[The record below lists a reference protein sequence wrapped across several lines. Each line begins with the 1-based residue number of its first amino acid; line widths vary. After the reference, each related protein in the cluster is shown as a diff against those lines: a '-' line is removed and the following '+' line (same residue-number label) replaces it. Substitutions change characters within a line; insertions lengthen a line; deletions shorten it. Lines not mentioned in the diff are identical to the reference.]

1 MGENKH
7 IEEIHAFT
15 KKYVQEIPLETPSLD
30 FTSNLMQKIG
40 ELQPFKS
47 AITYKPLIS
56 KKAWFIVFAAIIAVV
71 LIPFKSS
78 QESLF
83 NLPELNFSFLEKLNF
98 SGLLDNINISNTT
111 LYFAITFSVLV
122 SIQLF
127 YLKGYFEKQING

>member
-15 KKYVQEIPLETPSLD
+15 KKYVQEIPIESPSLD

-40 ELQPFKS
+40 ELQSFKS

-56 KKAWFIVFAAIIAVV
+56 KKAWFIVFAAIIAAV

-78 QESLF
+78 EESLF

-98 SGLLDNINISNTT
+98 SGLLDNINVSNTT

-122 SIQLF
+122 SIQIF

>member
-15 KKYVQEIPLETPSLD
+15 KKYVQEIPVETPSLD

-56 KKAWFIVFAAIIAVV
+56 RKAWFIVFAAIIAAVF
-71 LIPFKSS
+71 IPFKSTK
-78 QESLF
+78 ESIF
-83 NLPELNFSFLEKLNF
+83 TVPELNFSFLEKLNF
-98 SGLLDNINISNTT
+98 SGMLENINVSNTT
-111 LYFAITFSVLV
+111 LYFTIIFSVLV
-122 SIQLF
+122 SIQIF
-127 YLKGYFEKQING
+127 YLKGYFEKQINR

>member
-15 KKYVQEIPLETPSLD
+15 KKYVQEIQIETPSLD
-30 FTSNLMQKIG
+30 FTSNLMRKIG

-56 KKAWFIVFAAIIAVV
+56 KKAWFIVFTAIISAV

-78 QESLF
+78 EESIF
-83 NLPELNFSFLEKLNF
+83 SVPELNFSFLEKLNF
-98 SGLLDNINISNTT
+98 TGLLDNINVSNTT

-122 SIQLF
+122 SIQIF

>member
-15 KKYVQEIPLETPSLD
+15 KKYVKEIPSETPSLD

-47 AITYKPLIS
+47 AITYNPLIS

-71 LIPFKSS
+71 LLPFKPND
-78 QESLF
+78 ESLF
-83 NLPELNFSFLEKLNF
+83 TLPEINFSFLEKLSF
-98 SGLLDNINISNTT
+98 VGLLENINVSTTT
-111 LYFAITFSVLV
+111 LYLVVTFSVLV
-122 SIQLF
+122 CIQLF
-127 YLKGYFEKQING
+127 YLKGHFEKQING

>member
-15 KKYVQEIPLETPSLD
+15 KKYVQEIQIETPSLD

-56 KKAWFIVFAAIIAVV
+56 KKAWFIVFTAIISAV

-78 QESLF
+78 EKSIF
-83 NLPELNFSFLEKLNF
+83 SVPELNFSFLEKLNF
-98 SGLLDNINISNTT
+98 TGLLDNINVSNTT

-122 SIQLF
+122 SIQIF